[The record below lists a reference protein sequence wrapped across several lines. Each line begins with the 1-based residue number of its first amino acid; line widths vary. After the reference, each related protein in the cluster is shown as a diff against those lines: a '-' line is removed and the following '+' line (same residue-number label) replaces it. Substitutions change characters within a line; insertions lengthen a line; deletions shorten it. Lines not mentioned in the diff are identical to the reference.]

1 MWDAQIQTLDAGRIL
16 KIRITR
22 NKKPVQYSS
31 VVQAWGDDDEFR
43 AFFISLIAKAPFPA
57 FYWESPPV
65 TAATIDQEFEFVLVD
80 SPQLRDVRA
89 DPHTFASYFE
99 SSGANDDVVS
109 FRNLGR
115 DALLVVPCPPDPGAS
130 YAHLA
135 EFTRNA
141 PLEQQHALWKCVG
154 IAVDEQLGEQPLW
167 LSTAG
172 TGIYWL
178 HVRLDSRPKYYTY
191 HPYRE
196 GRYWMPADDDVQ

>member
-1 MWDAQIQTLDAGRIL
+1 MWDKQTQALDAGRVQ
-16 KIRITR
+16 KVKITR
-22 NKKPVQYSS
+22 DNEPVRYCEI
-31 VVQAWGDDDEFR
+31 VQAWGDDEEFR

-57 FYWESPPV
+57 FYWETPPV

-141 PLEQQHALWKCVG
+141 PLEQQHALWKSVG
-154 IAVDEQLGEQPLW
+154 IAVKEQLGEQPLW

-196 GRYWMPADDDVQ
+196 GRCWIPADDDVQ

>member
-22 NKKPVQYSS
+22 NAERVLYSS
-31 VVQAWGDDDEFR
+31 IVQAWQDNEEFR
-43 AFFISLIAKAPFPA
+43 AFFISLIANAPFPA
-57 FYWESPPV
+57 FYWETPPV

-89 DPHTFASYFE
+89 DPHAFARYFE
-99 SSGANDDVVS
+99 SSGVDDDVVR
-109 FRNLGR
+109 FWNLGR
-115 DALLVVPCPPDPGAS
+115 DALLVAPRPPGSGAD

-141 PLEQQHALWKCVG
+141 PLEQQHALWKSVG
-154 IAVDEQLGEQPLW
+154 IAVKEQLGEQPLW

-191 HPYRE
+191 NPYRNTE
-196 GRYWMPADDDVQ
+196 QKTC